1 MAELPRAELPL
12 SRGVLGGQ
20 VAGLRVDQH
29 AVASGA
35 ARPDHRAVVRRRL
48 TVALVLRVFTMAS
61 LDLYQTFPVWIY
73 VNAQTSGQVSVAA
86 SLLALFVTWLF
97 LMLITMIGTRQSRKT
112 GGGQV
117 TLFTVARQ
125 ETRGN

>member
-35 ARPDHRAVVRRRL
+35 ARPDHRAAVRRRL

-61 LDLYQTFPVWIY
+61 LDLYQTFPVWI
-73 VNAQTSGQVSVAA
+73 VAFDQHGDPVVKSAWGSGLTTVPIAPAA
-86 SLLALFVTWLF
+86 
-97 LMLITMIGTRQSRKT
+97 R
-112 GGGQV
+112 
-117 TLFTVARQ
+117 
-125 ETRGN
+125 RG